1 MTQITTFFF
10 SVILH
15 FVFDFIFQGSKIS
28 LNKYRLNK
36 YMIAHGLIMSSA
48 AAFPVW
54 LYSHHLSLTALAYLW
69 VLISHLCIDIV
80 RVELNRKYTQGPSSA
95 LFWKLL
101 GLDQIL
107 HVTAIFLIF
116 NYAV

>member
-1 MTQITTFFF
+1 MTQITAFFF

-28 LNKYRLNK
+28 QNKSRLNK
-36 YMIAHGLIMSSA
+36 YMLAHGLIMSAA

-54 LYSHHLSLTALAYLW
+54 LYSHHLSFTVLAYLW
-69 VLISHLCIDIV
+69 VLISHLTVDIA
-80 RVELNRKYTQGPSSA
+80 RVELNRKYTTGPTSS

-107 HVTAIFLIF
+107 HVLALFLIF
-116 NYAV
+116 RYAI